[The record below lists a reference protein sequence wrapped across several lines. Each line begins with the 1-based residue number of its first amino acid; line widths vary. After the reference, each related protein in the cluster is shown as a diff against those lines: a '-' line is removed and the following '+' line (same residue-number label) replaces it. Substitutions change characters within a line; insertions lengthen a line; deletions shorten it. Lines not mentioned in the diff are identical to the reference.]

1 MYIRT
6 ACEAIERVNRQTL
19 CVAGFSD
26 RSAEV
31 HAQVIHP
38 FFSDIHVLR
47 VSLYVVYSVFS
58 PFSSATLSSF
68 LTSSFVVVATTTTT
82 HDGIGIA
89 ALHQAHQIL

>member
-1 MYIRT
+1 M
-6 ACEAIERVNRQTL
+6 ERVESIVKL
-19 CVAGFSD
+19 CVAGLSD

-68 LTSSFVVVATTTTT
+68 LTSSFVVFVATTTTT